1 MIREQT
7 HILVAISG
15 SVGAD
20 RLCRLTEV
28 LNIAAKRRRLD
39 DLEALHAPCRD
50 DLDDLIA
57 LIALRSCRATVRHC
71 AALRLPVSDQTAPQ
85 RKTAGW
91 TRPRMTR

>member
-1 MIREQT
+1 VPIIREQT

-15 SVGAD
+15 SVGAE

-57 LIALRSCRATVRHC
+57 LIAMRS
-71 AALRLPVSDQTAPQ
+71 L
-85 RKTAGW
+85 
-91 TRPRMTR
+91 TRI